1 MNYFKTHK
9 KNAILDH
16 NIHPIFF
23 RLTNFEEEL
32 SFQKLLNTNDY
43 LSVHDEIDS
52 QLGELLKIR
61 NPGRKHTEE
70 ELNLEIIRHLDGAS
84 RYKYGVWVYYPWSGR
99 LVHLLDEAEF
109 AELRTAR
116 NLFKITPEEQKA
128 LSGKKVGIIG
138 LSVGQSVALT
148 LAMERGCGELR
159 IADFDNLELSNL
171 NRIRTGLH
179 NLGIPKV
186 VATAREIAE
195 IDPFLKVTCFPEGI
209 TEENIDNFIAGGT
222 ILDILIDECDGVDIK
237 VLCREKARSY
247 KVPVLMEASDRCT
260 VDIERFD
267 LEPERPI
274 FHGRVPDLNYELIK
288 GKTKE
293 EIIPYIFPI
302 AGIDTLS
309 ERMKYS
315 LNQIGKTI
323 TTWPQLASAVVMG
336 GGVTADICRR
346 ICLGQ
351 LSVSGRFFVDLE
363 ELIKEKNE

>member
-1 MNYFKTHK
+1 MEHFKTHK
-9 KNAILDH
+9 KSAILNH

-23 RLTNFEEEL
+23 RLAIPEDETA
-32 SFQKLLNTNDY
+32 FQKLLNTHDY
-43 LSVHDEIDS
+43 LSIHDEIDS
-52 QLGELLKIR
+52 QIRELLKIR
-61 NPGRKHTEE
+61 NPGRKFTEE
-70 ELNLEIIRHLDGAS
+70 ESNIEIIRHLGGVS
-84 RYKYGVWVYYPWSGR
+84 KNHYGVWVYYPWSGR
-99 LVHLLDEAEF
+99 LVHLLDEVEF
-109 AELRTAR
+109 SELRTAR
-116 NLFKITPEEQKA
+116 NHFKITPEEQLE
-128 LSGKKVGIIG
+128 LSKKIIGIIG

-148 LAMERGCGELR
+148 LAMERSCGELR
-159 IADFDNLELSNL
+159 IADFDDLELSNL

-195 IDPFLKVTCFPEGI
+195 IDPFIKVICYPEGI
-209 TEENIDNFIAGGT
+209 TEENIDDFIAGGQN
-222 ILDILIDECDGVDIK
+222 LDVLIDECDGVDIK

-274 FHGRVPDLNYELIK
+274 FHGRVPDLSYQLIK

-293 EIIPYIFPI
+293 EILPYIFPI

-336 GGVTADICRR
+336 GGVTADISRR

-351 LSVSGRFFVDLE
+351 LSVSGRFFIDLE